1 MERPEDW
8 RCGWKAICHDIWLE
22 AGQQILASS
31 PLGPC
36 TGICIHWCN
45 PISSTAD
52 REAPSRMSHRW
63 DQETW
68 SMIDQHHLD
77 HCLQETCSYWSS
89 CPLYTHSSRNFPHKT
104 CENISTIKNTI
115 VVWFQTCWPAYKW
128 VALTLLPIGVS
139 FTQFFLVNN
148 AFNVL
153 NWKQYQPRRSTY
165 KILIYKNQST
175 SWSTISMRFQRKLNN
190 HTSKVNCCVQFQQ
203 KQNKCYRNDC
213 GHNQWVSLTTYW
225 THHMHPQMVMTSC
238 HYFPTDFIP

>member
-1 MERPEDW
+1 
-8 RCGWKAICHDIWLE
+8 
-22 AGQQILASS
+22 
-31 PLGPC
+31 
-36 TGICIHWCN
+36 
-45 PISSTAD
+45 
-52 REAPSRMSHRW
+52 
-63 DQETW
+63 
-68 SMIDQHHLD
+68 
-77 HCLQETCSYWSS
+77 
-89 CPLYTHSSRNFPHKT
+89 
-104 CENISTIKNTI
+104 

-190 HTSKVNCCVQFQQ
+190 HTSKVN
-203 KQNKCYRNDC
+203 
-213 GHNQWVSLTTYW
+213 SLTTYW